1 MKTRIT
7 YIAVIS
13 LVALNLILGARVYL
27 ESAEAADKDDVY
39 ANIEMFSRVLEM
51 VRQNYVDG
59 SKVTYEDLINGAMKG
74 MLNTLDPHS
83 EFMDPRKFNDMKSD
97 TAGEFGGIGVV
108 VTLRSNLMTVI
119 APMDDTPGSKAGLQA
134 GDQILRINGQ
144 PTERLTLNDAIEK
157 LRGKAGTDVTIT
169 VRRPSTDVVK
179 DHKLTRAVITVKTV
193 RDLNSMGEYKLLAND
208 IGYVRISTFGDKT
221 NEELEDAL
229 KKLTAKNMKGL
240 VIDLRDNPGG
250 LLDQAVY
257 VAEKFLPVG
266 QLVLTTEG
274 RSLKEKSQHKASGNA
289 LKADLP
295 VALLVNGGSASASEI
310 VAGCLQDLKRAVL
323 IGEKTF
329 GKGSVQSILPLK
341 GGAALR
347 LTTAKYYTPSHRE
360 IHDKGIMPDHV
371 VPITFDAMR
380 DLMLRRSP
388 GGLEGVPEIE
398 RERIM
403 KTKDTQ
409 LDRAIELLSAPP
421 KSTGT
426 KASK

>member
-1 MKTRIT
+1 M
-7 YIAVIS
+7 S
-13 LVALNLILGARVYL
+13 LVAANLILGARVYL

-59 SKVTYEDLINGAMKG
+59 SRVTYEDLINGAMKG

-83 EFMDPRKFNDMKSD
+83 EFMEPRKFNDLRND

-108 VTLRSNLMTVI
+108 VTLRNNVMTVI

-169 VRRPSTDVVK
+169 VRRPSTDVSK
-179 DHKLTRAVITVKTV
+179 DHKLTRAVIAVKTV
-193 RDLNSMGEYKLLAND
+193 RDLNSAGEYKLLDKD
-208 IGYVRISTFGDKT
+208 IGYLRISTFGDKT

-229 KKLTAKNMKGL
+229 KKLTAKGMKGL

-250 LLDQAVY
+250 LLDQAVF
-257 VAEKFLPVG
+257 VAEKFLPTG
-266 QLVLTTEG
+266 QLILTTEG
-274 RSLKEKSQHKASGNA
+274 RGLKEKSQHKAAG
-289 LKADLP
+289 KAVKAELP
-295 VALLVNGGSASASEI
+295 IAVLVNGGSASASEI
-310 VAGCLQDLKRAVL
+310 VAGCLQDLKRAILV
-323 IGEKTF
+323 GEKTF

-371 VPITFDAMR
+371 VSISFDAMR

-388 GGLEGVPEIE
+388 GGLEGMPEIE
-398 RERIM
+398 RERIL
-403 KTKDTQ
+403 KTRDTQ
-409 LDRAIELLSAPP
+409 LDRAVELLTAP
-421 KSTGT
+421 
-426 KASK
+426 KATTPQAGK